1 MRFIKSIFLTNRF
14 FLALIVLILLFVLG
28 YAVPFIYRL
37 SIIGAALLL
46 GLVLVDIYL
55 LYRTKGIEAHRS
67 HDAKLSNGDENRI
80 VLSLQSSYA
89 HDIALEII
97 DEIPIQFQ
105 RRDILWKSELA
116 PGDRKSLH
124 YHLRPV
130 KRGEYHFGSINVFAL
145 TNIALVKRKYQFQK
159 DSVATVYP
167 SIIQMKKYEI
177 AAFTNNLSELGIKKI
192 RRVGQTTEFDQ
203 IKSYVQGDD
212 PRNINWKASAKST
225 GLMVNHYDDE
235 KSQPVYCVIDKGRL
249 MKSPFDGLTLMDYA
263 INSALVM
270 SNIAIKKMDKAGVIT
285 FAHKMSSVVKADRR
299 SGQMQKILE
308 LLYNQKTHY
317 KESNFE
323 LLANFAHRRITQRS
337 LLLLYT
343 NFDNLESFKRQLSYF
358 RLLAKRHVLVVIFFK
373 NTELNTLIN
382 SDSSNTRE
390 IYTQVIAE
398 QLELEKQLIVK
409 ELIRNGIY
417 AVLTEPADLNVNT
430 INKYLELKARGLM

>member
-1 MRFIKSIFLTNRF
+1 MG
-14 FLALIVLILLFVLG
+14 LL
-28 YAVPFIYRL
+28 
-37 SIIGAALLL
+37 
-46 GLVLVDIYL
+46 LVDIFL
-55 LYRTKGIEAHRS
+55 LYRTNGINALRAH
-67 HDAKLSNGDENRI
+67 DIKLSNGDDNDIRMVIE
-80 VLSLQSSYA
+80 SSYS
-89 HDIALEII
+89 HNVDLEII

-105 RRDILWKSELA
+105 RRDILWEMNIDPGENKSIV
-116 PGDRKSLH
+116 
-124 YHLRPV
+124 YQLRPI
-130 KRGEYHFGSINVFAL
+130 KRGEYNFGAINIFASS
-145 TNIALVKRKYQFQK
+145 NIGLVKRKYRFEN
-159 DSVATVYP
+159 DHTVPVYP

-203 IKSYVQGDD
+203 IKSYVPGDD
-212 PRNINWKASAKST
+212 PRNINWKASAKSI

-235 KSQPVYCVIDKGRL
+235 KSQPVYSVIDKGRL
-249 MKSPFDGLTLMDYA
+249 MKSPFNGLTLMDYA

-308 LLYNQKTHY
+308 LLFNQKTHY

-323 LLANFAHRRITQRS
+323 LLSSFVNRRITQRS

-343 NFDNLESFKRQLSYF
+343 NFDNLESFKRQLPYF
-358 RLLAKRHVLVVIFFK
+358 RMLAKRHLLVVIFFK
-373 NTELNTLIN
+373 NTELDQLIN
-382 SDSSNTRE
+382 EQADSTEE

-417 AVLTEPADLNVNT
+417 AILTEPENLNVNT
-430 INKYLELKARGLM
+430 INKYLELKARGLV

>member
-55 LYRTKGIEAHRS
+55 LYRTKGIEANRS
-67 HDAKLSNGDENRI
+67 HDAKLSNGDENKI

-116 PGDRKSLH
+116 PGERKSLQ

-308 LLYNQKTHY
+308 LLYNQKTYY